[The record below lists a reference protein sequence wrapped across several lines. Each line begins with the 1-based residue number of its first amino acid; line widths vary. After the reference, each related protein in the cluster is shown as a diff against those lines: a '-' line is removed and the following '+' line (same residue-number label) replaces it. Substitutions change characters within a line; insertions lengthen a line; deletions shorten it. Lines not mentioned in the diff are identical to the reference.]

1 MPNDRKTI
9 AGPGFT
15 ATVFG
20 GSDCAGELTAGGRV
34 RMRFGR
40 TRCGGFDETG
50 ALLKKLRFHHSLD
63 RLSASIE
70 IASVIPFGCEYK
82 VERCLEAMAGVAFW
96 TVDVSAVTRGI
107 VSAVE
112 LEPVT
117 FPGPWKT
124 LEYLVYGEEAFR
136 RVELGDAETE
146 FHCGRELI
154 VSIRLAADDGA
165 RVEFNAGGDLWRHR
179 AAMHNPGLDGEYLLA
194 GNAAQLTFRRKVFA
208 FPAGVAID
216 KRPWRFKN
224 SFAWTLPGDRFAE
237 PGEEAVLDFAASEL
251 PESALR
257 IRGGGETEASAC
269 MTSAAARRLFRD
281 FVRHGGEADLRMAG
295 LTAGCCCAAAHLER
309 PGKGELE
316 HFDLDDCI
324 GFYLW
329 GNRQLAKKGHHLRI
343 TPAAEGPFAGSVSAA
358 ILERYP
364 RVPLEEQETE

>member
-1 MPNDRKTI
+1 MPNERKTI

-20 GSDCAGELTAGGRV
+20 GSDCALELNTGGRV
-34 RMRFGR
+34 RMRLGR

-63 RLSASIE
+63 RLSASVE
-70 IASVIPFGCEYK
+70 TASVIPFGCEYN
-82 VERCLEAMAGVAFW
+82 VGRNLEAMAGVAQW

-136 RVELGDAETE
+136 RVELEKEDAE
-146 FHCGRELI
+146 FHCGRELV
-154 VSIRLAADDGA
+154 VSIRLTADDGA

-179 AAMHNPGLDGEYLLA
+179 AAMHRPELDGEYLLA
-194 GNAAQLTFRRKVFA
+194 GSASELVFRRKVFA
-208 FPAGVAID
+208 FPAEATID

-237 PGEEAVLDFAASEL
+237 PGEEAVLDFAAAEL
-251 PESALR
+251 PESAR
-257 IRGGGETEASAC
+257 RVGCGGAMEAAPC
-269 MTSAAARRLFRD
+269 MTSAVARRMFRD
-281 FVRHGGEADLRMAG
+281 FVRRGGEGNLKVAG

-309 PGKGELE
+309 PNKGELE

-329 GNRQLAKKGHHLRI
+329 GNRQSAKKGHHLRV

>member
-1 MPNDRKTI
+1 MPNERKTI

-20 GSDCAGELTAGGRV
+20 EHDCAFELNAGGRV
-34 RMRFGR
+34 RMRLGR

-50 ALLKKLRFHHSLD
+50 ALLKKLRFHKSLD

-70 IASVIPFGCEYK
+70 TASVIPFGCEYK
-82 VERCLEAMAGVAFW
+82 VARNLEAMAGLALW
-96 TVDVSAVTRGI
+96 TVDVSAETRGI

-112 LEPVT
+112 LEPVI

-136 RVELGDAETE
+136 KVELEAEDAE
-146 FHCGRELI
+146 FHCGREL
-154 VSIRLAADDGA
+154 VVTIRLTADDGA

-179 AAMHNPGLDGEYLLA
+179 AAMHNPEIAGEYLLA
-194 GNAAQLTFRRKVFA
+194 GSASQLVFRRKVFA
-208 FPAGVAID
+208 FPAEAVIA

-237 PGEEAVLDFAASEL
+237 PGEEAILDFAAEEL
-251 PESALR
+251 PESAR
-257 IRGGGETEASAC
+257 RVGCGGAMEASPC
-269 MTSAAARRLFRD
+269 MTSAVARRMFRD
-281 FVRHGGEADLRMAG
+281 FVRRGGDADLRIAG
-295 LTAGCCCAAAHLER
+295 LPSGCCCAAAHLER
-309 PGKGELE
+309 PNKGELE
-316 HFDLDDCI
+316 HFDLDDSI

-343 TPAAEGPFAGSVSAA
+343 APAAEGPFAGSVSAA
-358 ILERYP
+358 VLQWAP
-364 RVPLEEQETE
+364 RFPLEEQETE

>member
-9 AGPGFT
+9 AGPGFS

-20 GSDCAGELTAGGRV
+20 GSDCALELNAGGRA
-34 RMRFGR
+34 RMRLGR

-70 IASVIPFGCEYK
+70 TASVIPFGCEYK
-82 VERCLEAMAGVAFW
+82 VERNLEAMAGVALW

-124 LEYLVYGEEAFR
+124 LEYLVYGEESFR
-136 RVELGDAETE
+136 RVELEKEDAE
-146 FHCGRELI
+146 FHRGRELV
-154 VSIRLAADDGA
+154 VSIRLTADDGA

-179 AAMHNPGLDGEYLLA
+179 AAMHNPILDGEYLLS
-194 GNAAQLTFRRKVFA
+194 GNASQLEFRRKLFA
-208 FPAGVAID
+208 FPADATID

-224 SFAWTLPGDRFAE
+224 SFSWTLPADRFAE
-237 PGEEAVLDFAASEL
+237 PTEEAVLDFAAEEL
-251 PESALR
+251 PESAR
-257 IRGGGETEASAC
+257 RVGCGGKAEAAAC
-269 MTSAAARRLFRD
+269 MTSAVARRMFRD
-281 FVRHGGEADLRMAG
+281 FVRHGGDADLKVAG

-309 PGKGELE
+309 PNKGELE

-329 GNRQLAKKGHHLRI
+329 GNRQLAKKRHHLRI